1 MEKIFNLT
9 STFKALSEDDDGS
22 VHICGMAS
30 TSDKD
35 RANDVISSEAW
46 TKGGL
51 ANFEKNPI
59 ILFNHNY
66 DKPIGRATGLKVTEN
81 GLELKAK
88 ISKSAPDHV
97 AQLIKEGIL
106 GAFSVGFRV
115 KDADYIQETDG
126 LKIKDA
132 ELFEVSVVSV
142 PCNQAATFSL
152 SKSFDSIAEYEE
164 FKKTF
169 KSTNREDLAGQFLA
183 KEDVKASSVASDSPD
198 GAETAQK
205 EIKMSEVNT
214 PAIDLEAFA
223 KKVAEETAAK
233 IAMKQA
239 EEKAAAVEA
248 AKQAE
253 AQAAQEATQKA
264 AQEEE
269 VKSAIKF
276 GIESGAER
284 LMNDLQAKL
293 NEKDAKIDEVIK
305 GFAAQ
310 LEEKNDELAKIRESK
325 RVFGDRES
333 RDGDLSKWGK
343 DFMHAHLLGVMTGK
357 GIADTNFGRAVFEK
371 AGMAYSSTDPNIAT
385 EVSRQIEKEI
395 VLNLRTAQLFREVQ
409 INSASQVLPIQTDTN
424 TAAWQTGAATSG
436 NLENRT
442 QVGANTFQASQV
454 VLQAYRLISQTFMDN
469 HVDEEVLVNLMPML
483 VDSVARAH
491 ARAVDSAILNGN
503 GTFTGIEGS
512 ATASSGG
519 ALDLDGATVAAGN
532 SATLTASML
541 LQARK
546 DMGKYGIMPSDVAYI
561 VSQKRYYDLLADPE
575 FADITDVGSDIAT
588 KVTGSIGAVYGSPV
602 IISDN
607 FEAEGNGASVAYAV
621 ALRNYVIPRLRGVA
635 VEQDYEVGNQRRVIV
650 ASQSLG
656 FNELVA
662 DAAGNRSAV
671 KVVAVS

>member
-1 MEKIFNLT
+1 MEKIFNIT
-9 STFKALSEDDDGS
+9 STFKTLDEDDGG

-30 TSDKD
+30 TADKD
-35 RANDVISSEAW
+35 RANDVIRADAW

-51 ANFEKNPI
+51 SNFEKNPI

-81 GLELKAK
+81 GLELSAK

-97 AQLIKEGIL
+97 AQLVKEGIL

-126 LKIKDA
+126 LMIKDA

-142 PCNQAATFSL
+142 PCNQAATFSIA
-152 SKSFDSIAEYEE
+152 KSFDSMSEYEA

-169 KSTNREDLAGQFLA
+169 QKTNSVDLAGQSLA
-183 KEDVKASSVASDSPD
+183 NEDVNASSVASDTPD
-198 GAETAQK
+198 EVEKSTTKQET
-205 EIKMSEVNT
+205 KMSVENT
-214 PAIDLEAFA
+214 QIDLEAFA
-223 KKVAEETAAK
+223 KKVADETAAK

-239 EEKAAAVEA
+239 EEKAAV
-248 AKQAE
+248 AK
-253 AQAAQEATQKA
+253 AAQEAEEKA
-264 AQEEE
+264 AAEAALKTAQEEQ
-269 VKSAIKF
+269 VKSAIQT
-276 GIESGAER
+276 GVESGAER
-284 LMNDLQAKL
+284 LMKDVEAKL
-293 NEKDAKIDEVIK
+293 LEKDAKIEEVLK
-305 GFAAQ
+305 AFAVQ
-310 LEEKNDELAKIRESK
+310 LEEKNEEITKMRESK
-325 RVFGDRES
+325 RVFGDRET

-343 DFMHAHLLGVMTGK
+343 DFMYAHILGVMTGK
-357 GIADTNFGRAVFEK
+357 GFDTNFGRSVFEK

-395 VLNLRTAQLFREVQ
+395 TLNLRTAQLFREIQ
-409 INSASQVLPIQTDTN
+409 INSQSQVLPIQGDTN
-424 TAAWQTGAATSG
+424 LATWQSGAAPTG

-442 QVGANTFQASQV
+442 QVAANTYQAKQV

-483 VDSVARAH
+483 IESVARAH

-503 GTFTGIEGS
+503 GTFTGIEGF
-512 ATASSGG
+512 ATTSTGG
-519 ALDLDGATVAAGN
+519 ALDLDGATLAAGN
-532 SATLTASML
+532 SATLTAAML

-546 DMGKYGIMPSDVAYI
+546 DMGKYGVMPSDIAYV

-588 KVTGSIGAVYGSPV
+588 KVTGTIGAVYGSPV

-607 FEAEGNGASVAYAV
+607 FEAEVAGASVAYAV
-621 ALRNYVIPRLRGVA
+621 NLRNYVIPRLRGVS

-662 DAAGNRSAV
+662 DDAANRSAV
-671 KVVAVS
+671 KIVATA

>member
-30 TSDKD
+30 TADKD
-35 RANDVISSEAW
+35 RANDVISAEAW

-97 AQLIKEGIL
+97 AQLVKEGIL

-152 SKSFDSIAEYEE
+152 SKSFDSMAEYEE

-198 GAETAQK
+198 GAELAQK

-214 PAIDLEAFA
+214 PEIDLEAFA

-239 EEKAAAVEA
+239 EEKAAAQKAVEEQTAKA
-248 AKQAE
+248 AAE
-253 AQAAQEATQKA
+253 AEVKA

-269 VKSAIKF
+269 VKSAIKL
-276 GIESGAER
+276 GVESGAER
-284 LMNDLQAKL
+284 LMADLEAKL

-305 GFAAQ
+305 GFAVQ

-357 GIADTNFGRAVFEK
+357 GISGTNFGRSVFEK
-371 AGMAYSSTDPNIAT
+371 AGMAYDSTDPNIAT

-424 TAAWQTGAATSG
+424 TASWQTGAATAG

-442 QVGANTFQASQV
+442 QVSANTYQASQV

-469 HVDEEVLVNLMPML
+469 HVDEEVLINLMPML

-503 GTFTGIEGS
+503 GTFSGIEGF

-519 ALDLDGATVAAGN
+519 ALDLDGATLAAGN
-532 SATLTASML
+532 SATLTAAML

-588 KVTGSIGAVYGSPV
+588 KVTGTIGAVYGSPV

-607 FEAEGNGASVAYAV
+607 FEAEVAGASVAYAV
-621 ALRNYVIPRLRGVA
+621 ALRNYVIPRLRGVT

-671 KVVAVS
+671 KVVATA